1 MEYRSQQQ
9 GEDPRLFDDSIEK
22 SMKEDG
28 EERER
33 DECVVT
39 RFYKTSGYFSNV
51 PGEFV
56 ERVRGME
63 RRCLCNSFKSTLA

>member
-1 MEYRSQQQ
+1 MDYRSQQH

-22 SMKEDG
+22 SKKEDG

-39 RFYKTSGYFSNV
+39 RF
-51 PGEFV
+51 
-56 ERVRGME
+56 
-63 RRCLCNSFKSTLA
+63 